1 LLDRLFSGHGCG
13 CNKCGCNSC
22 SKGCGCAAAA
32 PSCAAPSCAAATPA
46 CGCDAPAKGAAVGD
60 GGAVPM
66 PPAPVV
72 DPSAF
77 IPTQRRVVHAS
88 TSLVR

>member
-1 LLDRLFSGHGCG
+1 M
-13 CNKCGCNSC
+13 
-22 SKGCGCAAAA
+22 
-32 PSCAAPSCAAATPA
+32 
-46 CGCDAPAKGAAVGD
+46 KGAAVGGPD
-60 GGAVPM
+60 AVPM